1 MKTLTILIPVYNTEK
16 YIKRCLDS
24 LLVPEV
30 LGDIEILVVSDGS
43 KDRST
48 EIVQGYVE
56 RYPDTIILIDK
67 ENGGHGSTINAGIA
81 AAKGKYFRVLD
92 SDDWF
97 NTLEFT
103 EFVVRLR
110 EENADL
116 VVCDYRKEHTY
127 NSKSEYFQYE
137 NLQDGHVYN
146 FDEFDL
152 AILKGEYFVM
162 ATSTY
167 KTEILRQSGLKLL
180 EKTFYV
186 DMQYNV
192 VPITKVDNFTY
203 YHLDIYRYFIGRKE
217 QSMNMDN
224 FVRNQE
230 HHKKMIKWLIKY
242 YTNVKDQLSP
252 NKREYIET
260 ILTYTL
266 NTHYSIYCEYDNNH
280 QRAYREIKNF
290 DRYLQHINPVL
301 YERLN
306 CMAYVRYNRKTHFRF
321 VRINGAKWNRI
332 MAGARRLKG
341 RVKS

>member
-1 MKTLTILIPVYNTEK
+1 MKSLTILVPVYNTEK
-16 YIKRCLDS
+16 YIRRCLDS

-30 LGDIEILVVSDGS
+30 LDDIEIIVVSDGS

-48 EIVQGYVE
+48 EIVREYVE

-81 AAKGKYFRVLD
+81 AATGKYFRVLD

-97 NTLEFT
+97 NTLEFI
-103 EFVVRLR
+103 EFVARLKK
-110 EENADL
+110 ENVDL
-116 VVCDYRKEHTY
+116 VACDYRKEHTY
-127 NSKSEYFQYE
+127 NSKSEYFQYK
-137 NLQDGHVYN
+137 NLQDRRVYN

-152 AILKGEYFVM
+152 AILEGEYFVM

-167 KTEILRQSGLKLL
+167 KTEILRRSELKLL

-192 VPITKVDNFTY
+192 VPITQVNDFTY

-230 HHKKMIKWLIKY
+230 HNKKMIKWLIEY
-242 YTNVKDQLSP
+242 YTKIRDQLSP
-252 NKREYIET
+252 NKKEYIEI

-266 NTHYSIYCEYDNNH
+266 NTHYSIYCEYDNDH
-280 QRAYREIKNF
+280 RRAYREIKDF
-290 DRYLQHINPVL
+290 DRYLQYRNPVL

-306 CMAYVRYNRKTHFRF
+306 CMAYVRYNRKTHFKF
-321 VRINGAKWNRI
+321 VRINGAKWNRV

-341 RVKS
+341 RIKA